1 MICTVDAAEFVVSSS
16 SRIHGLMLRGMDHIY
31 QKYWPQKRKKLTST
45 VHIHKYIDILDKWE
59 NMPVVEDIHAGHTG
73 TIMPDRKP
81 GLPGVLHE
89 AQSHWCGSVWG
100 T

>member
-1 MICTVDAAEFVVSSS
+1 
-16 SRIHGLMLRGMDHIY
+16 MLRGMDHIY